1 MKRSPEKKWLILGL
15 GVISLMM
22 GWSSWVAY
30 QSSEH
35 LLESTNKSRQ
45 THEIIKNLI
54 NVYATM
60 SIAESGRRG
69 YVFLGDEKEL
79 YRYQGAIQD
88 LVPELE
94 TLQENLSDRSEQL
107 KRLQVLERLLNQRVS
122 LLQQSIQL
130 YQTEAKVTPRQVQI
144 TEQSINLR
152 SKIQLVIAAMQQ
164 TEELSLEQWVDQS
177 RSRIKQELE
186 VSLLVI
192 FASFGVLAIASFLLY
207 HQFIKRQQAEA
218 IQAKLVNE
226 QEVSEAKLK
235 FFSMVSHEFRT
246 PLSVVLASSQ
256 LLTQGSQT
264 WSEERKHKT
273 LHRIQSSAKLM
284 TRLLTDILTLTRAEA
299 GKLDYHPETLDLEAF
314 CLNLV
319 EEKQLSAAHSSIH
332 FVSEGQAHPVRLDAN
347 LLYSILNNLLE
358 NAIKYSPPDQPV
370 LLSSTLES
378 EAVVFKVQDQGIGIS
393 FEEQQKVYELF
404 YRGQNAG
411 AIAGTGLGLAVVKK
425 CVELHQGKIFI
436 ASEAGQG
443 TTFTVLIPLTLA
455 DPQVNLEMN

>member
-1 MKRSPEKKWLILGL
+1 MKRSPGKKWLILGL

-79 YRYQGAIQD
+79 YRYQAAIQD
-88 LVPELE
+88 LAPELE

-130 YQTEAKVTPRQVQI
+130 YRTEAKVTPRQVQI

-226 QEVSEAKLK
+226 QEVSEAKLN
-235 FFSMVSHEFRT
+235 FFQWFLTSLEL
-246 PLSVVLASSQ
+246 LSASS
-256 LLTQGSQT
+256 
-264 WSEERKHKT
+264 
-273 LHRIQSSAKLM
+273 
-284 TRLLTDILTLTRAEA
+284 
-299 GKLDYHPETLDLEAF
+299 
-314 CLNLV
+314 
-319 EEKQLSAAHSSIH
+319 
-332 FVSEGQAHPVRLDAN
+332 
-347 LLYSILNNLLE
+347 
-358 NAIKYSPPDQPV
+358 
-370 LLSSTLES
+370 
-378 EAVVFKVQDQGIGIS
+378 
-393 FEEQQKVYELF
+393 
-404 YRGQNAG
+404 
-411 AIAGTGLGLAVVKK
+411 
-425 CVELHQGKIFI
+425 
-436 ASEAGQG
+436 
-443 TTFTVLIPLTLA
+443 
-455 DPQVNLEMN
+455 